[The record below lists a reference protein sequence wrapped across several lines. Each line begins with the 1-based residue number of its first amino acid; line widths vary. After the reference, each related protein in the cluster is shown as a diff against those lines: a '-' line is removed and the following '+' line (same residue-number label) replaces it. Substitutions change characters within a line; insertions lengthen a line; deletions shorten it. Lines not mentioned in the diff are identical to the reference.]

1 MFLIVIAN
9 SWPILFYGRLTSRY
23 NVYDFSDLRR
33 RVKIFICVSLP
44 VKFLALLKVFEG
56 RPILSTGGTTLFF
69 RGVETMSPETEANNL
84 GAILD

>member
-1 MFLIVIAN
+1 M
-9 SWPILFYGRLTSRY
+9 FYGRLTSRY
-23 NVYDFSDLRR
+23 NVYDFSYLRM

-56 RPILSTGGTTLFF
+56 RPILSTGGLLRSLF